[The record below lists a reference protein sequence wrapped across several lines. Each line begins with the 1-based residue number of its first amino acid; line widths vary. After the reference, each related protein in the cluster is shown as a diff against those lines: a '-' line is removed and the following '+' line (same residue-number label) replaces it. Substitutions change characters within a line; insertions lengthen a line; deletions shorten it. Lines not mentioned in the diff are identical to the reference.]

1 MSADQAVSTVGGVLS
16 SFTLNISLGLI
27 IKVLF
32 TVLLC
37 LCAVRVVSGLISRV
51 LDKSRLERTLSNFIT
66 SILRVLLYF
75 VAVLIV
81 LSTLGV
87 DVTSLVALLSVAGLA
102 VSLALQ
108 NTLSNL
114 AGGIQLLLTKPFTA
128 GNYVE
133 AGANSGTVREVG
145 LAYTTLVTPDNKV
158 VYVPNSDIAAARI
171 INYNGK
177 DTRRVELKV
186 TASYDAPIQTVKDTI
201 GKLIAA
207 DGRIMNDPA
216 PFVRVS
222 DYGSSSIEYTI
233 RIWCK
238 ASDYWDVY
246 FDLMDNLKPAF
257 DGAGVEMTYD
267 HLNVHV
273 VEQKQ

>member
-16 SFTLNISLGLI
+16 SFTLNISLTMV

-32 TVLLC
+32 TILVC
-37 LCAVRVVSGLISRV
+37 LIAVRVINRV
-51 LDKSRLERTLSNFIT
+51 LTRVLEKSRLESTLSNFVR
-66 SILRVLLYF
+66 SILKVVIYF
-75 VAVLIV
+75 VAILIV

-114 AGGIQLLLTKPFTA
+114 AGGIQLLLTKPFVA

-133 AGANSGTVREVG
+133 AGANSGTVQQVG
-145 LAYTTLVTPDNKV
+145 LAYTILVTPDNKV
-158 VYVPNSDIAAARI
+158 IHVPNSDIAAARI

-177 DTRRVELKV
+177 NTRRVDVKV
-186 TASYDAPIQTVKDTI
+186 TASYDAPIQTVKETI
-201 GKLIAA
+201 GTLITA
-207 DGRIMNDPA
+207 DSRIMNDPA

-222 DYGSSSIEYTI
+222 DYGASSIEYTI
-233 RIWCK
+233 RVWCK

-246 FDLMDNLKPAF
+246 FDLMDNMKPAF
-257 DGAGVEMTYD
+257 DAAGVEMTYD

>member
-32 TVLLC
+32 TIVVC
-37 LCAVRVVSGLISRV
+37 LIAIRVVSGV
-51 LDKSRLERTLSNFIT
+51 LNRMLEKSHLERTLSNFVQ
-66 SILRVLLYF
+66 SILRVILYF
-75 VAVLIV
+75 VAILIV

-114 AGGIQLLLTKPFTA
+114 AGGIQLLVTKPFAA

-133 AGANSGTVREVG
+133 AGSNSGTVHEVG
-145 LAYTTLVTPDNKV
+145 LAYTTLITPDNKV
-158 VYVPNSDIAAARI
+158 VYVPNSDIASARI
-171 INYNGK
+171 VNYSGK

-201 GKLIAA
+201 NKLIAA
-207 DGRIMNDPA
+207 DSRIMDRPE

-222 DYGSSSIEYTI
+222 NYGSSSIEYTI
-233 RIWCK
+233 RVWC
-238 ASDYWDVY
+238 ASGDYWGIY
-246 FDLMDNLKPAF
+246 FDLMDSLKPAF
-257 DGAGVEMTYD
+257 DAAGVEMTYD

-273 VEQKQ
+273 VESK

>member
-1 MSADQAVSTVGGVLS
+1 MSVDQAMGAVSGAMSA
-16 SFTLNISLGLI
+16 FTLNISVGLI
-27 IKVLF
+27 IKVIFAIILC
-32 TVLLC
+32 VIAARIILGIVNRLLN
-37 LCAVRVVSGLISRV
+37 
-51 LDKSRLERTLSNFIT
+51 KSRLEQTLSRFIG
-66 SILRVLLYF
+66 SMLKVVVYF

-114 AGGIQLLLTKPFTA
+114 AGGIQLLLTKPFEA

-133 AGANSGTVREVG
+133 AGANSGTVQEVG

-158 VYVPNSDIAAARI
+158 VYVPNSDIAGARI

-177 DTRRVELKV
+177 DTRRVDLKV
-186 TASYDAPIQTVKDTI
+186 TASYESPIQTVKDTI
-201 GKLIAA
+201 GGLLSA
-207 DGRIMNDPA
+207 DSRVLSDPA

-222 DYGSSSIEYTI
+222 NYGSSSIEYTI
-233 RIWCK
+233 RVWCK
-238 ASDYWDVY
+238 AADYWDVY
-246 FDLMDNLKPAF
+246 FDLQDGMKPAF
-257 DGAGVEMTYD
+257 DAAGVEMTYD
-267 HLNVHV
+267 HINVHV
-273 VEQKQ
+273 VEK

>member
-1 MSADQAVSTVGGVLS
+1 MTADQAVSTVGGALS
-16 SFTLNISLGLI
+16 SFTLNISLTMI

-32 TVLLC
+32 TVAVC
-37 LCAVRVVSGLISRV
+37 LIAIKVITGV
-51 LDKSRLERTLSNFIT
+51 LNRMMEKSHLERTLSNFIK
-66 SILRVLLYF
+66 SILKVIVYF

-108 NTLSNL
+108 NTLANL
-114 AGGIQLLLTKPFTA
+114 AGGIQLLLTKPFVA

-133 AGANSGTVREVG
+133 AGANSGTVQEIG
-145 LAYTTLVTPDNKV
+145 LSYTILVTPDNKV
-158 VYVPNSDIAAARI
+158 IHVPNSDIAAARI
-171 INYNGK
+171 VNYSGK

-186 TASYDAPIQTVKDTI
+186 TASYDAPSQTVKDTI
-201 GKLIAA
+201 HKLVDA
-207 DGRIMNDPA
+207 DERVLNDPA

-222 DYGSSSIEYTI
+222 NYGSSSIEYTI
-233 RIWCK
+233 RVWCR
-238 ASDYWDVY
+238 SGDYWDIY
-246 FDLMDNLKPAF
+246 FDLMDNMKPAF
-257 DGAGVEMTYD
+257 DAAGIEMTYD

-273 VEQKQ
+273 VEK

>member
-1 MSADQAVSTVGGVLS
+1 MTADQAVSTVGGVLS
-16 SFTLNISLGLI
+16 SFTLNISLTMV

-32 TVLLC
+32 TILVC
-37 LCAVRVVSGLISRV
+37 LIAVRVINRV
-51 LDKSRLERTLSNFIT
+51 LTRALEKSRLESTLSNFVR
-66 SILRVLLYF
+66 SILKVIIYF
-75 VAVLIV
+75 VAILIV

-102 VSLALQ
+102 ISLALQ

-114 AGGIQLLLTKPFTA
+114 AGGIQLLVTKPFVA

-133 AGANSGTVREVG
+133 AGANSGTVQQVG
-145 LAYTTLVTPDNKV
+145 LAYTILVTPDNKV
-158 VYVPNSDIAAARI
+158 VHVPNSDIASARI
-171 INYNGK
+171 INYNGR

-201 GKLIAA
+201 NKLIAA
-207 DGRIMNDPA
+207 DSRIHANPA

-233 RIWCK
+233 RVWCAGK
-238 ASDYWDVY
+238 DYWDIY
-246 FDLMDNLKPAF
+246 FDLMDNMKPAF
-257 DGAGVEMTYD
+257 DAAGVEMTYD

-273 VEQKQ
+273 VKEG